1 MWLYPQ
7 EFNVEDYFGFVYII
21 TNLETNKKYIGKKFF
36 HHTKKLPP
44 LKGMKRKRTV
54 VKESDWKT
62 YYGSSN
68 ILKEELKQHGKDKF
82 KREIIKLCTSKK
94 ELTYWETKLQFAYG
108 VLEKPDEYY
117 NDNILGKFF
126 TRDLV
131 PQS

>member
-7 EFNVEDYFGFVYII
+7 EFNVEDYFGFVYLV
-21 TNLETNKKYIGKKFF
+21 TNLESGKKYIGKKFF

-82 KREIIKLCTSKK
+82 KREIIKLCTNKK

-131 PQS
+131 SQS

>member
-82 KREIIKLCTSKK
+82 KREIIKLCTNKK

-108 VLEKPDEYY
+108 VLEKPDEWY

-131 PQS
+131 PRS

>member
-7 EFNVEDYFGFVYII
+7 EFNIEDYFGFVYVI
-21 TNLETNKKYIGKKFF
+21 TNTLTNKKYIGKKFF

-44 LKGMKRKRTV
+44 LKGMKRKRTI

-82 KREIIKLCTSKK
+82 KREIIKLCTNKK

-131 PQS
+131 PQV

>member
-82 KREIIKLCTSKK
+82 KREIIKLCTNKK

-126 TRDLV
+126 TRDLA

>member
-68 ILKEELKQHGKDKF
+68 ILKEELEQHGKDKF
-82 KREIIKLCTSKK
+82 KREIIKLCTNKK

>member
-7 EFNVEDYFGFVYII
+7 EFNVEDYFGFVYVI

-54 VKESDWKT
+54 VKESDWET

-82 KREIIKLCTSKK
+82 KREIIKLCTNKK

>member
-82 KREIIKLCTSKK
+82 KREIIKLCTNKK

-131 PQS
+131 P

>member
-7 EFNVEDYFGFVYII
+7 EFNIEDYFGFVYII

-82 KREIIKLCTSKK
+82 KREIIKLCTNKK

>member
-54 VKESDWKT
+54 IKESDWEI

-82 KREIIKLCTSKK
+82 KREIIKLCTNKK
-94 ELTYWETKLQFAYG
+94 ELTYWETKLQFVYG

-117 NDNILGKFF
+117 NNNILGKFF

-131 PQS
+131 PQV

>member
-82 KREIIKLCTSKK
+82 KREIIKLCTNKK

-108 VLEKPDEYY
+108 VLEKPDEWY

-131 PQS
+131 PQF

>member
-7 EFNVEDYFGFVYII
+7 EFNVEDYFGFVYVI
-21 TNLETNKKYIGKKFF
+21 TNTLTNKKYIGKKFF

-44 LKGMKRKRTV
+44 LKGMKRKRTI
-54 VKESDWKT
+54 VKESDWET

-82 KREIIKLCTSKK
+82 KREIIKLCTNKK
-94 ELTYWETKLQFAYG
+94 ELTYWETKLQFSCG

>member
-36 HHTKKLPP
+36 HHTKKL
-44 LKGMKRKRTV
+44 
-54 VKESDWKT
+54 
-62 YYGSSN
+62 
-68 ILKEELKQHGKDKF
+68 HGKDKF
-82 KREIIKLCTSKK
+82 KREIIKLCTNKK

>member
-82 KREIIKLCTSKK
+82 KREIIKLCTNKK

-131 PQS
+131 SQS

>member
-54 VKESDWKT
+54 VKESDWET

-82 KREIIKLCTSKK
+82 KREIIKLCTNKK

-108 VLEKPDEYY
+108 VLEKPDEWY

-126 TRDLV
+126 TRDLA

>member
-54 VKESDWKT
+54 VKESDWET

-82 KREIIKLCTSKK
+82 KREIIKLCTNKK

-108 VLEKPDEYY
+108 VLEKPDEWY

>member
-1 MWLYPQ
+1 
-7 EFNVEDYFGFVYII
+7 
-21 TNLETNKKYIGKKFF
+21 
-36 HHTKKLPP
+36 
-44 LKGMKRKRTV
+44 MKRKRTI

-82 KREIIKLCTSKK
+82 KREIIKLCTNKK
-94 ELTYWETKLQFAYG
+94 ELTYWETKLQFSYG

-131 PQS
+131 P

>member
-7 EFNVEDYFGFVYII
+7 EFNIEDYFGFVYII

-54 VKESDWKT
+54 VKESDWET

-82 KREIIKLCTSKK
+82 KREIIKLCTNKK

>member
-1 MWLYPQ
+1 
-7 EFNVEDYFGFVYII
+7 
-21 TNLETNKKYIGKKFF
+21 LE
-36 HHTKKLPP
+36 
-44 LKGMKRKRTV
+44 
-54 VKESDWKT
+54 T

-82 KREIIKLCTSKK
+82 KREIIKLCTNKK

>member
-82 KREIIKLCTSKK
+82 KREIIKLCTNKK

>member
-82 KREIIKLCTSKK
+82 KREIIKLCTNKK

-108 VLEKPDEYY
+108 VLEKPDEWY

-126 TRDLV
+126 TRDLA

>member
-82 KREIIKLCTSKK
+82 KREIIKLCTNKK

-108 VLEKPDEYY
+108 VLEKPDEWY

>member
-54 VKESDWKT
+54 VKESDWET

-82 KREIIKLCTSKK
+82 KREIIKLCTNKK

-126 TRDLV
+126 TRDLA

>member
-1 MWLYPQ
+1 MWLYSQ
-7 EFNVEDYFGFVYII
+7 EFNIEDYFGFVYII

-54 VKESDWKT
+54 IKESDWQS

-82 KREIIKLCTSKK
+82 KREIIKLCTNKK

-108 VLEKPDEYY
+108 VLEKPDEWY

-126 TRDLV
+126 TRDLASV
-131 PQS
+131 D

>member
-1 MWLYPQ
+1 MWLYSQ
-7 EFNVEDYFGFVYII
+7 EFNIEDYFGFVYII
-21 TNLETNKKYIGKKFF
+21 TNLEINKKYIGKKFF

-54 VKESDWKT
+54 IKESDWQS

-82 KREIIKLCTSKK
+82 KREIIKLCTNKK

-108 VLEKPDEYY
+108 VLEKPDEWY

-126 TRDLV
+126 TRDLASV
-131 PQS
+131 D

>member
-82 KREIIKLCTSKK
+82 KREIIKLCTNKK

-126 TRDLV
+126 TRDLATAK
-131 PQS
+131 

>member
-68 ILKEELKQHGKDKF
+68 ILKEELNQHGKDKF
-82 KREIIKLCTSKK
+82 KREIIKLCTNKK

-131 PQS
+131 PQV